1 MEKAY
6 EKKESLFLILDGN
19 AIAHRAFHALPPLTI
34 SRTGELVNAV
44 YGFTSTLLKVLDD
57 FHPAFWAIAFDRPSP
72 TFRHIKFSEYKAQR
86 PKTPDEL
93 ISQLKRIRQVAS
105 TFHLP
110 VFEIDG
116 LEADDL
122 LGTLSELAKK
132 QGVET
137 IIVTGDNDMLQLVCS
152 GVSVLLTGKTA
163 KETILYNEESVVR
176 KLGVMPDQVIDFK
189 ALTGDPSDNIPGVPG
204 IGPKTAAKLISQF
217 GKLEQ
222 IYDHIDEVT
231 PPRIRLILQEH
242 QPQAIQNK
250 EMVAIVRDAP
260 IKLDPGQC
268 RTDSYDREAVVKLF
282 QELEF
287 SKLLSRLPQ
296 EIDRA
301 LPAAAKK
308 ISPATSYRTIETETE
323 LAELVS
329 RLETT
334 QAFAIEI
341 KDSDDGV
348 ETTGLSGIAL
358 SLEEGQI
365 FYVPISKP
373 KVLEPGQEDKFSL
386 SLVLDTLKPVLENN
400 RISKYAHDG
409 KHIIKTLDSHGIEL
423 ANLTFDSM
431 IAAHLLGEK
440 ALSLQALAFNKLGI
454 ELPLYDKPT
463 RKEKKPPAAETEC
476 LVEQACAVASVVQ
489 KLKSILTDELERQGL
504 LHLFSEVEMPL
515 VSILATMEKNGI
527 LLDIALLRKL
537 SLEMGEEIRELQ
549 QNIYESAGSQFNINS
564 PQQLARILFEELKL
578 PSFRKTKTGYS
589 TNAATLEALI
599 GIHPI
604 VELMLEYRQINK
616 LKSTYVDALPGLV
629 NRDTA
634 RIHTNLNQ
642 AVTSTGRLS
651 SSEPNLQN
659 IPVRGETGNKIRQ
672 AFIAPAGSL
681 LLSADYSQ
689 IDLRALAHLSRDP
702 ALIAAFAD
710 DKDIHTMTAAK
721 IFNVPVARVTLDMR
735 RVAKTVNFGV
745 IYGMSSY
752 GLVRATDL
760 TPSEANK
767 FISLYFQKY
776 PLVKEYLEQTRAHAR
791 RVGYVQTLL
800 GRRRF
805 IPEINSPNRQIREAA
820 ERMAIN
826 APVQGTSADI
836 IKVAMINMHREM
848 ERSALASKMLL
859 QIHDEILFEVP
870 LEEIEVMNSLVLK
883 IMPQAVPLCVPL
895 KVDTKQGKNW
905 GEMTREDNAVI

>member
-1 MEKAY
+1 MEKTCG
-6 EKKESLFLILDGN
+6 EKESLFLILDGN
-19 AIAHRAFHALPPLTI
+19 ALAHRAFHALPPLTI
-34 SRTGELVNAV
+34 SRTGEAVNAV

-93 ISQLKRIRQVAS
+93 ISQLERIRQVAS
-105 TFHLP
+105 AFHMP

-152 GVSVLLTGKTA
+152 SVSVLLAGKTS
-163 KETILYNEESVVR
+163 KETLLYNEAKVLR
-176 KLGVMPDQVIDFK
+176 KLGVMPGQVIDLK

-217 GKLEQ
+217 GDLEQ
-222 IYDHIDEVT
+222 IYDHIDEIT
-231 PPRIRLILQEH
+231 PARIQLLLREY
-242 QPQAIQNK
+242 QPQAARNK
-250 EMVAIVRDAP
+250 KLVAIVRDAP
-260 IKLDPGQC
+260 IKLDPEQC
-268 RTDSYDREAVVKLF
+268 RASSYDREAVVKLF

-287 SKLLSRLPQ
+287 SKLLSRLPR

-301 LPAAAKK
+301 MPTAAKK
-308 ISPATSYRTIETETE
+308 IAPATSYRTIGTKTE
-323 LAELVS
+323 LDELVA
-329 RLETT
+329 RLETA
-334 QAFAIEI
+334 QAFAIEV
-341 KDSDDGV
+341 KASGDGDAP
-348 ETTGLSGIAL
+348 TGLAGIAL
-358 SLEEGQI
+358 SLKKGQV
-365 FYVPISKP
+365 FYI
-373 KVLEPGQEDKFSL
+373 PGQGDKLSL

-400 RISKYAHDG
+400 KISKYAHDG
-409 KHIIKTLDSHGIEL
+409 KHIIKTLNSHGIEL

-431 IAAHLLGEK
+431 IAAYLLGEK

-454 ELPLYDKPT
+454 ELPLYDKPN
-463 RKEKKPPAAETEC
+463 RKEKNPPAAETEC

-489 KLKSILTDELERQGL
+489 KLKSILTEELKQQGL

-515 VSILATMEKNGI
+515 ISILAAMEKNGI

-549 QNIYESAGSQFNINS
+549 QNIYESAGRQFNINS
-564 PQQLARILFEELKL
+564 PQQLARILFEDLKL

-589 TNAATLEALI
+589 TNAATLEALR

-616 LKSTYVDALPGLV
+616 LKSTYVDALPGLI
-629 NRDTA
+629 NRNTA

-642 AVTSTGRLS
+642 AGTSTGRLS
-651 SSEPNLQN
+651 SSDPNLQN
-659 IPVRGETGNKIRQ
+659 IPVRGKTGNKIRQ

-721 IFNVPVARVTLDMR
+721 IFNVPANQVTSDMR

-752 GLVRATDL
+752 GLVQATNL
-760 TPSEANK
+760 TPGEANK

-776 PLVKEYLEQTRAHAR
+776 PLVKEYLDQTKAQAHR
-791 RVGYVQTLL
+791 LGYVQTLL
-800 GRRRF
+800 GRRRS
-805 IPEINSPNRQIREAA
+805 IPEINSPGRQIREAA

-848 ERSALASKMLL
+848 ARSALTSKMLL

-870 LEEIEVMNSLVLK
+870 LEEIEKMNSLIAK
-883 IMPQAVPLCVPL
+883 IMPQVVPLCVPL

-905 GEMTREDNAVI
+905 GEMAREDDAVI